1 MKPLDLYLSYGN
13 DFNYQDPI
21 TKYKLQLQ
29 NATADNYYLDPTNPD
44 LMEKIH
50 NEYSEPRVH
59 ELNYDKNRT
68 FELGLG
74 VQDNTNEID
83 KIKNIMDYTHKTF
96 EQTKTTEFMN
106 ENQERLWFWNNV
118 GFLFSEGLI
127 LEAEYRV
134 VFNEVLEYFNKAN
147 QAFLPNVYKILNYDD
162 PIIKTIEQNYNIANG
177 NYHFLL
183 IPFVMT
189 DNPEL
194 LAIAPEKAYKRY
206 GPIDVF
212 TDTNQIVQ
220 YMCEVMYKYGTMKNL
235 LTDAVANKL
244 NVDNN
249 VEDNRYFKH
258 AQRVMNISAKSK
270 QNEPMRMNRKGYFDP
285 NTTDNF
291 DLINPQEDITKYAP
305 QRQYFT
311 PGDLKWSD
319 LNGEKSK
326 ESNYYR
332 KPVKAIPRTNLTNTG
347 NEYGQNVKR
356 NEGKMTLWNQIHND
370 KKGMN
375 VPAGFVDTSMK
386 GGMLKVNTMYESETK
401 RKNEEDKFQVYGDTD
416 RLTAHAEIDPLYKS
430 GSAMLSGNSRIYDV
444 RNRGNQQNQNQL
456 VKGKL
461 IKDSNEQVYID
472 TVADRENMPVWN
484 QSEINKVLE
493 SENVSKLIKMPA
505 ECTGIF
511 AQTRRNI
518 SFK

>member
-1 MKPLDLYLSYGN
+1 MKALDLYSFQN
-13 DFNYQDPI
+13 SDFGYQDPI

-29 NATADNYYLDPTNPD
+29 NATADNYYLNPENPE
-44 LMEKIH
+44 LSEKIT
-50 NEYSEPRVH
+50 NQYSEPTVT
-59 ELNYDKNRT
+59 ELNYDKNRA

-74 VQDNTNEID
+74 VEDHSDISS
-83 KIKNIMDYTHKTF
+83 KIGDIMDYTHKTF
-96 EQTKTTEFMN
+96 EQSKTTEFMN
-106 ENQERLWFWNNV
+106 ENQDRLWFWNNV

-134 VFNEVLEYFNKAN
+134 VFNEILEYFNKAN

-189 DNPEL
+189 DDPKL
-194 LAIAPEKAYKRY
+194 LALAPEKAYKRY

-244 NVDNN
+244 DVVEG
-249 VEDNRYFKH
+249 VEDDRYYKH
-258 AQRVMNISAKSK
+258 AQRVMNISSK
-270 QNEPMRMNRKGYFDP
+270 GMQKEPMRMNRKGYFDP

-291 DLINPQEDITKYAP
+291 DLINPQEDILKYAP

-319 LNGEKSK
+319 LTSDEKST

-332 KPVKAIPRTNLTNTG
+332 KPVKTIPRTNLTNTG
-347 NEYGQNVKR
+347 NEYGQSVKR
-356 NEGKMTLWNQIHND
+356 TEGKMSLWNQMHDD

-416 RLTAHAEIDPLYKS
+416 RLTAHAELDPIYKS
-430 GSAMLSGNSRIYDV
+430 GSAAISASGNQFI
-444 RNRGNQQNQNQL
+444 
-456 VKGKL
+456 KGKL
-461 IKDSNEQVYID
+461 IKDSDESVYID
-472 TVADRENMPVWN
+472 TVADRENIPVWN
-484 QSEINKVLE
+484 QTEVNRVLE
-493 SENVSKLIKMPA
+493 SENVSKMIKMPA

-511 AQTRRNI
+511 AQTRRGINV
-518 SFK
+518 SFN